1 MSAQACLFV
10 FGEQKKCRICE
21 FPHAASKLDK
31 LNGAVKNIL
40 IKISNHIFLYT
51 GSRSYK

>member
-1 MSAQACLFV
+1 MPAQTSLFV
-10 FGEQKKCRICE
+10 FGEWKKKSYVCE

-40 IKISNHIFLYT
+40 IKSSSQIFIHW
-51 GSRSYK
+51 